1 METKMSA
8 EAYLAPNLNR
18 FVILLRQNSTAKLE
32 LNCKSGQLKV
42 NISHDI
48 GFVEEAT
55 TINPTNSYADM
66 LKKNMKVS
74 QLNRLKRRAAERAER
89 AKEKEHEDAEK
100 AKQYEAEVEAEQEK
114 TKAEAK
120 KATEEAEQAK
130 ATAKRVL
137 AESKKVK
144 SMCEGLKSSNPVKP
158 KLTGGKSV
166 QRTSN
171 KLKCKVC
178 EFIFTDKD
186 ELKEHWNTTEIFCK
200 TCQECCDAYTKG
212 TDEFYPEN
220 PEHEGHEWNLIKNK
234 CEECI
239 FICTSNNTLQNH
251 MTSKHGE

>member
-8 EAYLAPNLNR
+8 EAYLAPYLNR

-74 QLNRLKRRAAERAER
+74 QPNRLKRRAAERAER

-130 ATAKRVL
+130 AMAKRVL
-137 AESKKVK
+137 E
-144 SMCEGLKSSNPVKP
+144 
-158 KLTGGKSV
+158 
-166 QRTSN
+166 
-171 KLKCKVC
+171 
-178 EFIFTDKD
+178 
-186 ELKEHWNTTEIFCK
+186 ELK
-200 TCQECCDAYTKG
+200 KG
-212 TDEFYPEN
+212 
-220 PEHEGHEWNLIKNK
+220 
-234 CEECI
+234 
-239 FICTSNNTLQNH
+239 
-251 MTSKHGE
+251 